1 MVVAGW
7 MILTHAV
14 APAAET
20 AESQS
25 CIQGNNVNEQG

>member
-7 MILTHAV
+7 IILTHVV
-14 APAAET
+14 APAAEA

-25 CIQGNNVNEQG
+25 CIQGSNVNEQG